1 MKTEI
6 FFLRFS
12 ILSTRE
18 QRFQASETQVFENGP
33 QSGAFSESPAYRLCE
48 QTRTGFFEYGD
59 IIDDTAHALLVILS
73 FFFVLTFLCG
83 CVLVCVFFCENGEEK
98 KCPFKKISVYVCT
111 RPF

>member
-1 MKTEI
+1 MKTGI

-18 QRFQASETQVFENGP
+18 QRFQAPETQVFENGP

-59 IIDDTAHALLVILS
+59 VIDDTAHALLVILS
-73 FFFVLTFLCG
+73 FFCVLTFLCG
-83 CVLVCVFFCENGEEK
+83 RVLVCVFFVKTEEK
-98 KCPFKKISVYVCT
+98 KCPFSKISVYVCT